1 MSDLAGYVIV
11 DAWCA
16 HATKTFVIEIASAVL
31 FLTAVAFSITGR
43 AARTA

>member
-1 MSDLAGYVIV
+1 VSDLAEYVIV
-11 DAWCA
+11 DASCA